1 MPDDV
6 ERSAQEQALR
16 AKEFGRRLRAYAP
29 LTKSAQFVHKF
40 LAKSPRGHQGQIK
53 WLTGANQSINTL
65 IPGNR
70 FGKSVVEAMRHIHHC
85 VMKYGIANPT
95 RSTPYDTISVSVSS
109 DQAEIVFNEAK
120 ILLSTPQAKPLVKR
134 IYSTP
139 FPRIVFYNGAVMH
152 CRSAHDDGKYIDGHA
167 YRLVS
172 IDEAGWLKNEL
183 KKLMNGVII
192 MRLAG
197 GGMIDLIGTPK
208 GYTDLYWY
216 ANRGLRG
223 VPGYYTQ
230 RGSIYDN
237 PYLSPEDLK
246 IRDELL
252 AQADPRLREQVL
264 YGSFVSDGG
273 MAFTQDQL
281 DQAFVQGMPAHEDR
295 IKGHRY
301 IQGWDLG
308 RRTDW
313 TVGVTFDVTKEPYR
327 MVDFVRLNKVPWEHI
342 YNLIRRKQV
351 EYGVH
356 MPVIDATGPGGD
368 VIEEELTKRG
378 VFVDPVRTETGV
390 QKTNLVNTLQSALD
404 YGRSAVGVRMELDEA
419 GYPRQVPDMDPVGG
433 NWGLLRMPPI
443 PQLLDEFGGYELDDK
458 KLVQDCV
465 MAVAVTIASVYDGSM
480 LDAPVSGG
488 LYGGGQA
495 KELVAACGI
504 CQAFFPVSE
513 MPDWHDALLGRQIS
527 GCLSCYQLRH
537 GVGVAA

>member
-1 MPDDV
+1 MG
-6 ERSAQEQALR
+6 R
-16 AKEFGRRLRAYAP
+16 ALRAYAP
-29 LTKSAQFVHKF
+29 LDQSAKFVHKF
-40 LAKSPRGHQGQIK
+40 LAKTPRGHKGQVK
-53 WLTGANQSINTL
+53 WLTEARSSINVL

-70 FGKSVVEAMRHIHHC
+70 FGKSVVEAMRHIHHN
-85 VMKYGIANPT
+85 VFKVGLDNPKRT
-95 RSTPYDTISVSVSS
+95 DPYDTISVSVSS
-109 DQAEIVFNEAK
+109 DQAEIVFNAAK
-120 ILLSTPQAKPLVKR
+120 QLLSTPQAKPLVKR
-134 IYSTP
+134 IYATP
-139 FPRIVFYNGAVMH
+139 FPRIVFYNGATMH

-246 IRDELL
+246 LRDELL

-281 DQAFVQGMPAHEDR
+281 DQAFSPGLPAHADYIE
-295 IKGHRY
+295 GHKY
-301 IQGWDLG
+301 VQAWDLG
-308 RRTDW
+308 RRTDF
-313 TVGVTFDVTKEPYR
+313 TVGVTFDVTSEPYV

-342 YNLIRRKQV
+342 YNLIQRKSLEYQV
-351 EYGVH
+351 Q
-356 MPVIDATGPGGD
+356 MPTIDASGPGGD

-378 VFVDPVRTETGV
+378 LFVDGAKTESLA
-390 QKTNLVNTLQSALD
+390 QKTNLINTLQSALD
-404 YGRSAVGVRMELDEA
+404 YGRAAIGSRTELDEA
-419 GYPRQVPDMDPVGG
+419 GFPRQVPDMDPVGG
-433 NWGLLRMPPI
+433 PWGLIRMPPI
-443 PQLLDEFGGYELDDK
+443 PQLLDEFGGYELLDK

-465 MAVAVTIASVYDGSM
+465 MAVALAVGSIYDGSM

-488 LYGGGQA
+488 LYGGGTA
-495 KELVAACGI
+495 VELSAMCGI
-504 CQAFFPVSE
+504 CQGFFPRSE
-513 MPDWHDALLGRQIS
+513 MPTWHDALMGRQIE
-527 GCLSCYQLRH
+527 GCPSCYAMRH
-537 GVGVAA
+537 GAGVAA